1 MKVTTHWQRL
11 LLAGAAGLATVACSD
26 TEIDSPGATV
36 VPPPP
41 PTTTT
46 PPPPPTADIALQPT
60 TCPANT
66 TRTTIAAGA
75 AGSATI
81 AVCALPADLPAGTTT
96 IGGVGQ
102 FFALSDATFVG
113 DGETLTILPGT
124 TVFGSENAH
133 ALIVARG
140 GTLNAA
146 GTQANP
152 IVFTSRADVELQQDG
167 IAGNERTSTSTAS
180 QEWGG
185 LVINGRAPINDCN
198 SAVAG
203 GSAGC
208 EQSGEGSSGLYGGDQ
223 PNDNSGT
230 LQYIRVMYAG
240 FQITGNNELNGIAF
254 QGVGDGTTVDHIQV
268 HNNSDD
274 GVEFFGGTV
283 DVNYLVITGS
293 EDDGIDWT
301 SGWTGSVQFALV
313 QNTGR
318 GENGIEADGLE
329 NDEDATPR
337 SNPNLS
343 NFTFLGAPS
352 SNADGSQGIRLRR
365 GTGARLINGI
375 VVNWDE
381 HGLDVDSAST
391 FTLAAATAGCSLN
404 PADVDVAFGS
414 LFFAGNGVVG
424 GDPQIDGDDGDGDTS
439 ALAAQCNNIVTNQPS
454 TLVDTFFPGVN
465 ETNVPA
471 VNPTTVTSDFIGAN
485 YVGAFSPSETPTTN
499 WAAGWTFGLFEDPN
513 PDCPTH
519 ASITQTT
526 QAIDGR
532 TVCQITGPIL
542 TDLQLTRGDRL
553 IYELINSVFV
563 GRDVNGANPAQAVLT
578 IDPGVTLFAGS
589 GDALIVTRGSELRS
603 NGTAAQ
609 PVIMTSLNDVTN
621 NGDRTTA
628 RQEWGGLVINGR
640 AQINDCNAAVA
651 GGSAGCEQSGEGSSG
666 LYGGADN
673 TDDSGNLFYTRVQFA
688 GFQITGSNEL
698 NGIAF
703 QGVGNGTEVDYIQV
717 HNNSDDGVEFFGGAV
732 NASHVILTGNAD
744 DSVDWTSGWVGNV
757 QYLIVHLDNT
767 SENGIEADNLENFDN
782 NLPRSNPSIS
792 NATFIGVTPSG
803 NGDGSQGARLRRGT
817 GVRIVNSIFT
827 NFDPAGGG
835 AFDID
840 SSATFDLSAASPG
853 CNLPS
858 TSTDVAF
865 ASLVLT
871 NATNLDTDGDT
882 SSGATT
888 ASILGECNQI
898 VQGTLAQST
907 LSGYSFYPAAST
919 IAQPIGVVPGAF
931 ESAPNVTAI
940 DPSTVNAFFDAS
952 ATYVGAVRDA
962 NDTWYRGWTYQ
973 DAP

>member
-1 MKVTTHWQRL
+1 MKVTAHWQRL
-11 LLAGAAGLATVACSD
+11 LLAGVAGLATVACSD
-26 TEIDSPGATV
+26 TEIDSPGATTAPPPPATS
-36 VPPPP
+36 PPPP
-41 PTTTT
+41 PPST
-46 PPPPPTADIALQPT
+46 DIALQPT
-60 TCPANT
+60 SCPTNT
-66 TRTTIAAGA
+66 TRTTIAAGS

-102 FFALSDATFVG
+102 YFALSDATFIG

-133 ALIVARG
+133 ALIVSRG
-140 GTLNAA
+140 GMLNAA

-167 IAGNERTSTSTAS
+167 VAGNERDASSTAA

-223 PNDNSGT
+223 PNDSSGT
-230 LQYIRVMYAG
+230 LQYVRVMYAG

-283 DVNYLVITGS
+283 DVNYLVVTGA
-293 EDDGIDWT
+293 EDDAIDWT

-318 GENGIEADGLE
+318 GENGIEADNLE

-352 SNADGSQGIRLRR
+352 SNADGSQGARIRR
-365 GTGARLINGI
+365 GTGVRLINGI
-375 VVNWDE
+375 IVNWDE
-381 HGLDVDSAST
+381 HGLDVDSAAT
-391 FTLAAATAGCSLN
+391 FALAAATPGCSLN
-404 PADVDVAFGS
+404 PADADVAFGS
-414 LFFAGNGVVG
+414 LFLAGNGVVG

-439 ALAAQCNNIVTNQPS
+439 ALTAQCNDIVTNLPS
-454 TLVDTFFPGVN
+454 TLVDTYFPGPN
-465 ETNVPA
+465 ETGMNA
-471 VNPTTVTSDFIGAN
+471 VDPTTVSTDFSAAS
-485 YVGAFSPSETPTTN
+485 YVGAFSPAETTSNN
-499 WAAGWTFGLFEDPN
+499 WAADWTFGLFADDD

-519 ASITQTT
+519 PNVTQTNNSVL
-526 QAIDGR
+526 GR
-532 TVCQITGPIL
+532 RICQISSPIL
-542 TDLQLTRGDRL
+542 DDLQLVRGDAL
-553 IYELINSVFV
+553 IYELTEAVFV
-563 GRDVNGANPAQAVLT
+563 GRDAGGATPDPAVLT

-609 PVIMTSLNDVTN
+609 PVIMTSVDDVNN

-628 RQEWGGLVINGR
+628 REEWGGLVINGF
-640 AQINDCNAAVA
+640 AEINDCNAAVA
-651 GGSAGCEQSGEGSSG
+651 GGSAGCEQNGEGASG
-666 LYGGADN
+666 LYGGDDN
-673 TDDSGNLFYTRVQFA
+673 TDSSGNLFYTRVQFA
-688 GFQITGSNEL
+688 GNQITGSNEL

-703 QGVGNGTEVDYIQV
+703 QGVGNGTQVDYVQV

-732 NASHVILTGNAD
+732 NVSHLILTGNAD
-744 DSVDWTSGWVGNV
+744 DSVDWTSGWTGNI

-767 SENGIEADNLENFDN
+767 SENGIEADNLENAEN
-782 NLPRSNPSIS
+782 SLPRSNPSIS
-792 NATFIGVTPSG
+792 NATFIGTVSG

-827 NFDPAGGG
+827 NFDAAGGG

-840 SSATFDLSAASPG
+840 SSTTFDLAAATAG
-853 CNLPS
+853 CDLDP
-858 TSTDVAF
+858 TSLDVAF
-865 ASLVLT
+865 DSLVLT
-871 NATNLDTDGDT
+871 NDSNLDTDGDS
-882 SSGATT
+882 SSGESTAT
-888 ASILGECNQI
+888 ILAACNNI
-898 VQGTLAQST
+898 VTGALGAST
-907 LSGYSFYPAAST
+907 LNGYSFYPTGST
-919 IAQPIGVVPGAF
+919 VSDPIGVVPGTF
-931 ESAPNVTAI
+931 EDAASANAI

-952 ATYVGAVRDA
+952 AAYVGAVEDA